1 MYEVRAR
8 TSFTC
13 ALALA
18 RVFASG
24 SEGEPSQISTGNAK
38 KKYCLPLRQYVV
50 PRASGRLT
58 VAIALRQDGAYLHY
72 PGRRAPPDPGRRNM
86 RVMQAALVAA
96 VAAVPTVE
104 IAPGVHM
111 PMISLGA
118 GHTRGTPLP
127 TPCLTAQRP
136 LHPHGVPIRYL
147 AVQLVARRECGE
159 PRAQAWLH
167 AHRHRQRLQ
176 EPRRRRPRTGAS
188 HNRSRSDGRNATPC
202 PCTCPEPSPNPTPD
216 AALTPS
222 RRAAPAT
229 PTF

>member
-1 MYEVRAR
+1 MYEVRAC
-8 TSFTC
+8 TSFTS

-24 SEGEPSQISTGNAK
+24 SEGEPSQI
-38 KKYCLPLRQYVV
+38 LPPLKSPCAR
-50 PRASGRLT
+50 
-58 VAIALRQDGAYLHY
+58 RQDGAYLHY

-136 LHPHGVPIRYL
+136 LSQHGMPVRYL

-202 PCTCPEPSPNPTPD
+202 PCPCPEPSPNPTPD